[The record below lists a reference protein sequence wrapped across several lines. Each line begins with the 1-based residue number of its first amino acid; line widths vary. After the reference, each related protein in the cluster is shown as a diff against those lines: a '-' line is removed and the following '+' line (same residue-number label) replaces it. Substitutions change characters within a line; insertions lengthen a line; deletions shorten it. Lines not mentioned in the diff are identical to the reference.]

1 LDLIVNEQARETFK
15 IRSSLISTFRRVLDD
30 KGYLEVET
38 PVLSHM
44 AGGAAARPFITFHNT
59 LKKDFF
65 LRIATELHLKRLIV
79 GGLEKVY
86 EIGRIFRNE
95 GVSQRHNP
103 EFTTIELYEAYSDYE
118 GMMELAEELITQAC
132 IQSHGTEKIEYQ
144 GKTLDFTRPWKRMGY
159 FEALEVIGGVSRQT
173 LYDHEAVKELCK
185 KHMVEVDL
193 DLPLA
198 KLWDE
203 LFDTLVQ
210 SKLVQPTFIKD
221 YPVELSPLARKI
233 DSDPTLTYRFEAF
246 VANMEVANAF
256 TELNDPIDQLARF
269 EQQQKDREKGDDEAH
284 GMDLDYVEAL
294 EYGLPPTGGMG
305 IGIDRVAMVL
315 SNNNSIREVILFP
328 HLRTK

>member
-1 LDLIVNEQARETFK
+1 
-15 IRSSLISTFRRVLDD
+15 
-30 KGYLEVET
+30 
-38 PVLSHM
+38 
-44 AGGAAARPFITFHNT
+44 
-59 LKKDFF
+59 
-65 LRIATELHLKRLIV
+65 
-79 GGLEKVY
+79 
-86 EIGRIFRNE
+86 
-95 GVSQRHNP
+95 
-103 EFTTIELYEAYSDYE
+103 
-118 GMMELAEELITQAC
+118 
-132 IQSHGTEKIEYQ
+132 
-144 GKTLDFTRPWKRMGY
+144 
-159 FEALEVIGGVSRQT
+159 
-173 LYDHEAVKELCK
+173 
-185 KHMVEVDL
+185 MVEVDL